1 MKRFNRR
8 FIPLNL
14 KLLCYFLL
22 FGIIILIVLWAFNT
36 FFLESFY
43 TMTKSSQVEKNASII
58 SKSIQENKNVQ
69 GTIENVASYNALSVY
84 VYDSSSLFSL
94 KYSCEYDS
102 PATSLNLE
110 YHDVY
115 SYYNSA
121 LQNGGQYLC
130 VTNSQSS
137 ETAKIKFN
145 KIFRNSSPDMPQA
158 EIHFIKSGSED
169 VQNMVYADI
178 IDLRD
183 GSECFL
189 LVTSSISPLSNTV
202 EIIKD
207 QLLIVSIVFVLLA
220 VFFSIYAS
228 RKIARPISN
237 TNKAAKEL
245 AKKNYDVDFDAAGY
259 LEVEELNNTLNYAKT
274 ELAATEKL
282 QQELIANISHDL
294 RTPLTMITGYGEV
307 MRDLPGENTPE
318 NIQIIIDEATRLSS
332 LVNDLLDLS
341 KLQSGAIQPEKSRF
355 CLTDSITDIFVRY
368 AKLKEQDGY
377 NISFESNEK
386 VYVFADE
393 LKISQ
398 VIYNL
403 VNNAINYVGEDK
415 TVIVTQHIRDKKVI
429 IEVTDHG
436 DGIPPEKLEYIWDR
450 YYKVDK
456 QHKRGVIGSGLGL
469 SIVKSILDAHNAR
482 YGVRSTLGKGSTF
495 WFELY
500 AVAVKKTDKSKK
512 QKDKDNIKDNN
523 SEV

>member
-8 FIPLNL
+8 FIPLNF
-14 KLLCYFLL
+14 KLLWYFLL
-22 FGIIILIVLWAFNT
+22 FGLIILMILWAFNT

-43 TMTKSSQVEKNASII
+43 TATKSSQVEKNASII
-58 SKSIQENKNVQ
+58 SKSIESNKNVQ
-69 GTIENVASYNALSVY
+69 GTIENVASYNSLAVY

-94 KYSCEYDS
+94 KYSCDYDN
-102 PATSLNLE
+102 PATSLDFE

-121 LQNGGQYLC
+121 LENGGNYMC
-130 VTNSQSS
+130 ITN
-137 ETAKIKFN
+137 N
-145 KIFRNSSPDMPQA
+145 
-158 EIHFIKSGSED
+158 KSGDIEKIRFEKIINGLSTD
-169 VQNMVYADI
+169 DTAQRKFQLISNDSAKVQNMVCADI
-178 IDLRD
+178 ITLAD

-189 LVTSSISPLSNTV
+189 LVTSSITPLSNMV

-207 QLLIVSIVFVLLA
+207 QLVVVSIVFVLLA
-220 VFFSIYAS
+220 VIFSLFAS
-228 RKIARPISN
+228 RRIAKPISQ
-237 TNKAAKEL
+237 TNNSAKEL
-245 AKKNYDVDFDAAGY
+245 AKKNYDVEFDATGY

-282 QQELIANISHDL
+282 QRELIANISHDL

-341 KLQSGAIQPEKSRF
+341 KLQSGAIQPEKTTYS
-355 CLTDSITDIFVRY
+355 LTDSIKDIFVRY
-368 AKLKEQDGY
+368 AKLMEQDGY
-377 NISFESNEK
+377 NITFESEEN
-386 VYVFADE
+386 VTVFADE

-415 TVIVTQHIRDKKVI
+415 TVVVTQLVKDKKVV

-436 DGIPPEKLEYIWDR
+436 QGIPAEKLEYIWDR

-456 QHKRGVIGSGLGL
+456 EHKRGVIGSGLGL
-469 SIVKSILDAHNAR
+469 SIVKGILDAHNAH

-495 WFELY
+495 WFELDI
-500 AVAVKKTDKSKK
+500 VSVKKNKSK
-512 QKDKDNIKDNN
+512 
-523 SEV
+523 